1 MSAPASAPVYLALI
15 RMVASRGLARAGARL
30 VAGQRDGGQAL
41 GRAQLGKVLW
51 LSRKRRA
58 VHSPGCGWMTFARF
72 STHVVIKVGRLMAQ
86 SKCPRTLLLLCLS
99 SETKRQVALWVLLL
113 TLGLLMRSLI

>member
-1 MSAPASAPVYLALI
+1 MGKFSGSVEREGQYTH
-15 RMVASRGLARAGARL
+15 L
-30 VAGQRDGGQAL
+30 VAG
-41 GRAQLGKVLW
+41 
-51 LSRKRRA
+51 
-58 VHSPGCGWMTFARF
+58 ARF

-86 SKCPRTLLLLCLS
+86 SKCPRTLLLLLLLCLS